1 MLDILIS
8 KGSVSMK
15 IGVVKEIKKG
25 ESRVGMTPE
34 NAQKLVAEGHQV
46 LVQKDAGL
54 GSGYTNDEYTNA
66 GASIV
71 TQKEAWDVDMVVKVK
86 EPLSAEYHYF
96 KKDLIVWGFLHL
108 AASKECVE
116 AMRQA
121 GTTAIAGET
130 ISEDGVLTLLKPMSA
145 IAGRRAVFMGAY
157 YLEKQHQGEGIL
169 LSGIEGIPAGN
180 VVILGGGN
188 ASINACDMAIGI
200 GCHVTIL
207 ELNKTQI
214 AYLKERYVND
224 SVEVIESNTEN
235 LEKHIKEAD
244 LFISTILI
252 PGAKPPKIVKEY
264 MVQSMKPGSVIV
276 DIAIDQ
282 GGTVETVDHYTTHD
296 NPIFI
301 KHDVIHYAVPNMP
314 GATPRT
320 STMALANG
328 NIEYLLLI
336 AKEGLENAI
345 NNKPALASGIN
356 IYKGF
361 ITYENL
367 GKTLELDYKPLKEVL
382 L

>member
-1 MLDILIS
+1 
-8 KGSVSMK
+8 MK

-25 ESRVGMTPE
+25 EARVGMTPE
-34 NAQKLVAEGHQV
+34 NARKLVEEGHQV
-46 LVQKDAGL
+46 LVEKDAGI
-54 GSGYTNDEYTNA
+54 GSGYTNDEYTGA
-66 GASIV
+66 GANLV
-71 TQKEAWDVDMVVKVK
+71 AQGEAWEVEMVVKVK
-86 EPLSAEYHYF
+86 EPLPEEYRYF
-96 KKDLIVWGFLHL
+96 KKDLIIWGFLHL

-116 AMRQA
+116 AMRNA

-188 ASINACDMAIGI
+188 AAINACDMAIGI
-200 GCHVTIL
+200 GCSVTIL
-207 ELNKTQI
+207 ELNQTQI
-214 AYLKERYVND
+214 TYLKERYIND
-224 SVEVIESNTEN
+224 PVEVIESNTQN
-235 LEKHIKEAD
+235 LEKHIQIAD

-252 PGAKPPKIVKEY
+252 PGSKPPKIVKEY

-328 NIEYLLLI
+328 NIEYLLAI
-336 AKEGLENAI
+336 AKSGLENAI
-345 NNKPALASGIN
+345 QHKPALETGIN
-356 IYKGF
+356 IYKGT

-367 GKTLELDYKPLKEVL
+367 GATLELDYKSLKEVL
-382 L
+382 I

>member
-1 MLDILIS
+1 
-8 KGSVSMK
+8 MK
-15 IGVVKEIKKG
+15 IGIVKEIKKG
-25 ESRVGMTPE
+25 EARVGMTPE
-34 NAQKLVAEGHQV
+34 NVRKLVKEGHQV

-66 GASIV
+66 GASLV
-71 TQKEAWDVDMVVKVK
+71 TQNEAWDVDMVVKVK
-86 EPLSAEYHYF
+86 EPLPAEYYYF

-130 ISEDGVLTLLKPMSA
+130 INEDGVLTLLKPMSA
-145 IAGRRAVFMGAY
+145 IAGRRAVFMGAS

-180 VVILGGGN
+180 VIILGGGN
-188 ASINACDMAIGI
+188 AAINACDMAIGI

-328 NIEYLLLI
+328 NIEYLLVI

-345 NNKPALASGIN
+345 NTKPALASGMN
-356 IYKGF
+356 IYKGI

-382 L
+382 I

>member
-1 MLDILIS
+1 MR
-8 KGSVSMK
+8 

-25 ESRVGMTPE
+25 EARVGMTPE
-34 NAQKLVAEGHQV
+34 NAQKLIKAGHEV
-46 LVQKDAGL
+46 LVEKDAGV
-54 GSGYTNDEYTNA
+54 GSGYTNEEYTNA
-66 GASIV
+66 GAILV
-71 TQKEAWDVDMVVKVK
+71 NQEQAWDVDMVVKVK
-86 EPLSAEYHYF
+86 EPLAEEYKYF

-116 AMRQA
+116 AMRKA

-130 ISEDGVLTLLKPMSA
+130 ISENGVLTLLKPMSA

-157 YLEKQHQGEGIL
+157 YLEKQHGGEGIL
-169 LSGIEGIPAGN
+169 LSGIEDIPAGN

-188 ASINACDMAIGI
+188 AAINACDMAVGI

-214 AYLKERYVND
+214 AYLQEKYANAP
-224 SVEVIESNTEN
+224 VEVMESNTEN
-235 LEKHIKEAD
+235 LEKTIKNAD

-252 PGAKPPKIVKEY
+252 PGARPPKIVKEY

-282 GGTVETVDHYTTHD
+282 GGTVETIDHYTTHND
-296 NPIFI
+296 PIFI
-301 KHDVIHYAVPNMP
+301 KYDVIHYAVPNMP

-328 NIEYLLLI
+328 NIDYLLAI
-336 AKEGLENAI
+336 ANDGLEETLQ
-345 NNKPALASGIN
+345 NKPALVHGVN
-356 IYKGF
+356 IYKGI

-367 GKTLELDYKPLKEVL
+367 GTTLGLDYKQLNEVL
-382 L
+382 

>member
-1 MLDILIS
+1 
-8 KGSVSMK
+8 MK

-25 ESRVGMTPE
+25 EARVGMTPE
-34 NAQKLVAEGHQV
+34 NVRKLVMDGHQV

-54 GSGYTNDEYTNA
+54 GSGYSNEEYISA
-66 GASIV
+66 GANLVS
-71 TQKEAWDVDMVVKVK
+71 QREAWEVDMVVKVK
-86 EPLSAEYHYF
+86 EPLPAEYHYF

-116 AMRQA
+116 AMQRA

-130 ISEDGVLTLLKPMSA
+130 ISEDGVLSLLKPMSA

-169 LSGIEGIPAGN
+169 LSGIEGIPGGN

-188 ASINACDMAIGI
+188 AAINACDMAIGI
-200 GCHVTIL
+200 GCNVTIL
-207 ELNKTQI
+207 EVNTKQI
-214 AYLKERYVND
+214 EYLKQKYINYP
-224 SVEVIESNTEN
+224 VEIVESNTQN
-235 LEKHIKEAD
+235 LENKIKDAD

-252 PGAKPPKIVKEY
+252 PGSKPPKIVKEY

-282 GGTVETVDHYTTHD
+282 GGTIETVDHYTTHD
-296 NPIFI
+296 APIFI
-301 KHDVIHYAVPNMP
+301 KHDIIHYAVPNMP

-328 NIEYLLLI
+328 NIEYLMVI
-336 AKEGLENAI
+336 AKEGLENAL
-345 NNKPALASGIN
+345 NHRPSLASGIN
-356 IYKGF
+356 IYKGI

-367 GKTLELDYKPLKEVL
+367 GTTLELDYKSLKEVL
-382 L
+382 I

>member
-1 MLDILIS
+1 MR
-8 KGSVSMK
+8 

-25 ESRVGMTPE
+25 EARVGMTPE
-34 NAQKLVAEGHQV
+34 NVRKLVEEGHQI
-46 LVQKDAGL
+46 LVEKDAGI
-54 GSGYTNDEYTNA
+54 GSGYTNDEYTGA
-66 GASIV
+66 GANLV
-71 TQKEAWDVDMVVKVK
+71 AQGEAWEVDMVVKVK
-86 EPLSAEYHYF
+86 EPLPEEYRYF
-96 KKDLIVWGFLHL
+96 KKDLIIWGFLHL

-116 AMRQA
+116 ALRNA

-130 ISEDGVLTLLKPMSA
+130 ISKDGVLTLLKPMSA

-188 ASINACDMAIGI
+188 AATNACDMAIGI
-200 GCHVTIL
+200 GCSVTIL
-207 ELNKTQI
+207 EVNQERI
-214 AYLKERYVND
+214 EYLRKQYATEEVNI
-224 SVEVIESNTEN
+224 IESNTEN
-235 LEKHIKEAD
+235 LERTIKEAD

-252 PGAKPPKIVKEY
+252 PGSRPPKIVKEY

-296 NPIFI
+296 NPIFV
-301 KHDVIHYAVPNMP
+301 KHDVVHYAVPNMP

-328 NIEYLLLI
+328 NIEYLLEI
-336 AKEGLENAI
+336 AKNGLENAI
-345 NNKPALASGIN
+345 QNKPALATGIN
-356 IYKGF
+356 IYKGT

-367 GKTLELDYKPLKEVL
+367 GATLELDYKPLKEVL
-382 L
+382 I